1 MDVMD
6 DLLRVAA
13 LSAGSVAA
21 LFLLTKL
28 IGYKQI
34 AYMSLFDYVN
44 GITIGSIAAEMATAD
59 HPDFFKP
66 LLAMSIYAG
75 ASVLI
80 SLAACRSLPLRRLL
94 TGRSLVLL
102 EDGKL
107 YKKNLARSK
116 LDVSELL
123 TQCRLS
129 GYFNI
134 ADIQSAR
141 IEPNGRISILPK
153 ECARPA
159 TPRDLSLEVGRAAP
173 VVNVVLDGV
182 VLPGNLKLTGKSQ
195 AWLKKEL
202 TRQGVRDLTDVFL
215 ATVDG
220 AGALSVYTMLYGE
233 PKTDAYQ

>member
-1 MDVMD
+1 MGVLD
-6 DLLRVAA
+6 DLLRVTV

-21 LFLLTKL
+21 LFLLCKL

-34 AYMSLFDYVN
+34 ANMSLFDYVT

-59 HPDFFKP
+59 HPDYFKP
-66 LLAMSIYAG
+66 LLAMFIYAL
-75 ASVLI
+75 AAVLI
-80 SLAACRSLPLRRLL
+80 SLAACRSLAIRRLL
-94 TGRSLVLL
+94 IGRSLVLL

-107 YKKNLARSK
+107 YKKNLGRAK
-116 LDVSELL
+116 LDVSEFL
-123 TQCRLS
+123 TQCRLA

-141 IEPNGRISILPK
+141 IEPNGRISFLPK

-159 TPRDLSLEVGRAAP
+159 TPRDLSLEVGSAVP
-173 VVNVVLDGV
+173 VINVVLDGV
-182 VLPGNLKLTGKSQ
+182 ALPGNLKLAGKNE

-202 TRQGVRDLTDVFL
+202 ARQRIQNLDDIFL

-220 AGALSVYTMLYGE
+220 AGNMSVYMMLYEE